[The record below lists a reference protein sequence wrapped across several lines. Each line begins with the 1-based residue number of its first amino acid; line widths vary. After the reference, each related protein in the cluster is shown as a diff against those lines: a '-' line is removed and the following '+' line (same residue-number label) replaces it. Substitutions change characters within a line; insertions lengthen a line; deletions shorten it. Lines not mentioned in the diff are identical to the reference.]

1 VYFGLIVNII
11 NMKYIVWRTPFKS
24 YDYAQ
29 GDGYFVKYKNKC
41 SDEYSPNWFDANK
54 YKTIAPAITRLGIT
68 LNESMKSMDDF
79 FSANGITKSFNRDK
93 SISEVLGESHINVI
107 HFKKG
112 HIDKVD
118 DDGEFVGNAGE
129 EILEY
134 VENKIK
140 SNIRKYESINKKFT
154 SLGID
159 NYIDNSVSDDEFW
172 DEYLNNEK

>member
-1 VYFGLIVNII
+1 
-11 NMKYIVWRTPFKS
+11 MKYIVWRKPFKS

-41 SDEYSPNWFDANK
+41 ADEWSPNWFDAGK
-54 YKTIAPAITRLGIT
+54 YNNIGNAISRLGLT

-79 FSANGITKSFNRDK
+79 FNANGITKSFNRDK
-93 SISEVLGESHINVI
+93 SISEVLGESHSSVI
-107 HFKKG
+107 YFERG
-112 HIDKVD
+112 HIDKID
-118 DDGEFVGNAGE
+118 DNGDVAGNAGE

-140 SNIRKYESINKKFT
+140 SNIKKYENLNKKFAT
-154 SLGID
+154 LGID

-172 DEYLNNEK
+172 DDYLKNKNGNEN